1 MRMVERDS
9 ETFAAY
15 PVVKVALVAAVVIVP
30 VAALAVELV
39 LEWLQDARRLVQQ
52 HTQGQPRTPAQTP
65 LSPKAFGP
73 AGRTSKECTGPCN
86 GSIKKGERQ
95 ISRSLFR

>member
-39 LEWLQDARRLVQQ
+39 LE
-52 HTQGQPRTPAQTP
+52 
-65 LSPKAFGP
+65 
-73 AGRTSKECTGPCN
+73 
-86 GSIKKGERQ
+86 
-95 ISRSLFR
+95 